1 MKKPDDKKLDEMLYN
16 IYNSK
21 ADRVFHFSAE
31 ENTEDHKVYKSH
43 AEHCRRKSFSHSK
56 VCAIAAACLITVGV
70 GTIFFEDIGSSRNPA
85 STSEISTD
93 ESADYQI
100 GTAIKSGS
108 GTEQSVFE
116 QYLEE
121 FEYETANFDYECIKV
136 TANPEP
142 DSFEENQNRF
152 YADLCY
158 DMNIVPAYENC
169 TFIDSDISNQ
179 SLAVTDED
187 FYFYIKKTN
196 AVISEN
202 DSEAAVSEND
212 LNMYSCY
219 TRQSYLVWK
228 DSDGNITK
236 IRPSAEKVSAEDIQ
250 NMPEFNDYYN
260 LTYSTIEN
268 IMQNFADEDY
278 PVYIDDVLVRPAV
291 PEENQI
297 GEPSVEVSYDYR
309 AYVYYNGQFVPVN
322 AQTLYYSTSSV
333 MSFGDEYKETE
344 NIPFFNSKTDE
355 NGDISMKKT
364 IIWDC
369 SGDEPVD
376 ISSYIVSIN
385 DVYWF
390 ETAVRTES
398 SADDE
403 AENQVIDKDYILN
416 HMLNSM
422 DFFDTAEGE
431 FVSYETG
438 SEYDVSFSANCS
450 DDISE
455 RFVLENYYSYDSDIN
470 TEHFRMNNLSYN
482 NTNGYVY
489 YDYSPLTIDDY
500 IPASSRM
507 QKDAVDDAVW
517 IYRDNM
523 NMALAKECLM
533 YQELVFYCLYDTSLW
548 EITGETTMFGY
559 DGIVIE
565 GKTNSGSFKIVV
577 EKNTGIILDYEEYT
591 GNELTAYIRVN
602 NISIDNGLSVDKTE
616 LEKAYKEKIQ
626 NETTEKNQGET
637 VYFSDLAS
645 MNEESINNL
654 IDKCG
659 DALQRTDTGFTLCS
673 YCLEQSG
680 IKLSDMKI
688 YPDCD
693 LSMDILEFYNSANT
707 QNKLYC
713 GVCYDIP
720 GLGSHEAVVTPDE
733 NNQYSGYDYEN
744 YKVQII
750 EDNYLITVHFPN
762 SAADIEKEIN
772 EKFHNMPWA
781 EIEIY

>member
-31 ENTEDHKVYKSH
+31 ENTEDHKVYKSR
-43 AEHCRRKSFSHSK
+43 AEQCRRKSFSHSK

-93 ESADYQI
+93 ETADYQI

-121 FEYETANFDYECIKV
+121 FEYETSNFDYECIKV

-169 TFIDSDISNQ
+169 TFIDSDNSNQ
-179 SLAVTDED
+179 SIAVTDED
-187 FYFYIKKTN
+187 FYFYIKKTD

-202 DSEAAVSEND
+202 DSETAD
-212 LNMYSCY
+212 SCY
-219 TRQSYLVWK
+219 TRQSYLIWK
-228 DSDGNITK
+228 DSDGTITK
-236 IRPSAEKVSAEDIQ
+236 IRPSSEKVSAKDIQ
-250 NMPEFNDYYN
+250 NMPEFNNYYN
-260 LTYSTIEN
+260 LPYSEIEN

-333 MSFGDEYKETE
+333 MYFGDEYKETE
-344 NIPFFNSKTDE
+344 NIPFFNAKIDE
-355 NGDISMKKT
+355 NSDISMKKT

-385 DVYWF
+385 DTYWF

-455 RFVLENYYSYDSDIN
+455 RFVLENYYSYDDAVN
-470 TEHFRMNNLSYN
+470 TERFRMNNLLYE
-482 NTNGYVY
+482 NTNDYVY
-489 YDYSPLTIDDY
+489 YDYSPLATDDY
-500 IPASSRM
+500 IPVEERLSA
-507 QKDAVDDAVW
+507 W

-523 NMALAKECLM
+523 DMIQAKKCLM

-548 EITGETTMFGY
+548 DITDETTMFGY

>member
-31 ENTEDHKVYKSH
+31 ENTEDHKVYKSR
-43 AEHCRRKSFSHSK
+43 AEQCRRKSFSHSK

-291 PEENQI
+291 PDEDKI
-297 GEPSVEVSYDYR
+297 GEPTVEVSYDYH

-322 AQTLYYSTSSV
+322 AQTLYYSTSSAI
-333 MSFGDEYKETE
+333 SFGDEYKETE
-344 NIPFFNSKTDE
+344 NIPFFRVKTDE
-355 NGDISMKKT
+355 DGNISMKKT

-438 SEYDVSFSANCS
+438 SEYDVSFSVNCS

-455 RFVLENYYSYDSDIN
+455 RFVLENYYSYDDAVN
-470 TEHFRMNNLSYN
+470 TERFRMNNLLYE
-482 NTNGYVY
+482 NTNDYVY
-489 YDYSPLTIDDY
+489 YDYSPLATDDY
-500 IPASSRM
+500 IPVEERLSA
-507 QKDAVDDAVW
+507 W

-523 NMALAKECLM
+523 DMIQAKKCLM

-548 EITGETTMFGY
+548 DITDETTMFGY

-637 VYFSDLAS
+637 VYFSGLAS

-680 IKLSDMKI
+680 IKLSDMQI

-762 SAADIEKEIN
+762 SAANIEKEIN